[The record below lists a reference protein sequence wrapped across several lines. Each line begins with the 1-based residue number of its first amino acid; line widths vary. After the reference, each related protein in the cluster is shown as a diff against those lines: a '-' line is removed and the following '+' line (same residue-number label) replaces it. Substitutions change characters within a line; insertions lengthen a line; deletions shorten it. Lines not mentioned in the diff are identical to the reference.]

1 MRIGFLIREVVT
13 GLRRNVT
20 MTVAMILTTAVSL
33 AMVGGGLLAVQL
45 TSKTESMFL
54 GRLEIRMFLTPDVS
68 AADNDCTQDP
78 CRVLM
83 SQLKQQAGVV
93 SVQFTSSADAHRE
106 ATEVT
111 FKDQPEMVQMI
122 KDTKFPAS
130 FRVKMTDPGQYP
142 KLMQQYSSRPGVLSV
157 HSDQDFVDR
166 LVGLFRGVGNAA
178 FGLAALQA
186 VAALLLIANM
196 VQIAAF
202 TRREEVG
209 IMRMVGASRWYTQ
222 LPFLL
227 EAVFA
232 ALMGSLLAVVGLFI
246 ARPLVIN
253 PALGAL
259 SDNGIVPRLTDSD
272 IGVVSGWIM
281 FGGIVFAAATA
292 YGTLRYYVRD

>member
-1 MRIGFLIREVVT
+1 MRIGFLIREVLI

-33 AMVGGGLLAVQL
+33 AMLGGGLLAVQM

-54 GRLEIRMFLTPDVS
+54 GRLEIRMFLTPEVS
-68 AADNDCTQDP
+68 QTDTDCTQDL
-78 CRVLM
+78 CKNLM
-83 SQLKQQAGVV
+83 SQLKQQSGVV
-93 SVQFTSSADAHRE
+93 SVQFTNSADAHRE

-122 KDTKFPAS
+122 KDTRFPAS

-142 KLMQQYSSRPGVLSV
+142 KLMQQYSTRPGVLSV

-166 LVGLFRGVGNAA
+166 LVGLFGGLRNAA
-178 FGLAALQA
+178 FGLAGLQA

-202 TRREEVG
+202 TRREEVA
-209 IMRMVGASRWYTQ
+209 IMRMVGATRWYTQ

-227 EAVFA
+227 EAIFA
-232 ALMGSLLAVVGLFI
+232 ALVGSVLAVVALFV

-259 SDNGIVPRLTDSD
+259 SDNGIVPRLSDSD

-281 FGGIVFAAATA
+281 FGGIVFAAVTA